1 MSGKTLKRAVLLQTE
16 ATGRKRAILRR
27 FSEEALRQANWML
40 TQRTNRSAK
49 QLQDMTYRK
58 VKESSGFQAQ
68 VMCDLSRSI
77 AKSKGSHLDGITV
90 KFNVPRNC
98 KTFRTRGFFF
108 VELGM
113 YPRRRLAVP
122 IKKNR
127 NLDRFSSLLGNGWT
141 CKTYGLTPNLEIV
154 SFLSKEETPFTSRRN
169 VLGIDI
175 NSKNFAYSVLSPEG
189 RVLEQ
194 GYLGQQMWSRKV
206 HFAERRA
213 LLQSINAL
221 KKLKSMRHR
230 QRDFIRTNVGQ
241 MVREVISTANRFEA
255 DISIER
261 LQRFTPKGRRFNKK
275 VMAIPFFIF
284 KRILEARCFD
294 NGITLNR
301 VDAYHTSKWCS
312 HCGAVGKGHDG
323 GNYALFRCREC
334 GQVVNADRK
343 ASLAVAVKCLLERG
357 SFPNQD
363 ALQISSR
370 RVPVN
375 GLVRGSDAPGP
386 MAVPMLVRGRGKPTT
401 LVVSS

>member
-1 MSGKTLKRAVLLQTE
+1 MERAVLLQTE
-16 ATGRKRAILRR
+16 ATGRKLGILRH

-40 TQRTNRSAK
+40 SQRTDRSSNRLHDK
-49 QLQDMTYRK
+49 TYRQ

-68 VMCDLSRSI
+68 VVCDLSRNV
-77 AKSKGSHLDGITV
+77 AKSKGDHLNGITV

-98 KTFRTRGFFF
+98 KAFRTRGFFF

-113 YPRRRLAVP
+113 YPRHRLAIPVR
-122 IKKNR
+122 KNR
-127 NLDRFSSLLGNGWT
+127 NLDRFSGLLGSGWM

-154 SFLSKEETPFTSRRN
+154 AFLSKEETTIIPRRN

-175 NSKNFAYSVLSPEG
+175 NNKNFAYSVLAPEG
-189 RVLEQ
+189 KVMEQ
-194 GYLGQQMWSRKV
+194 GYLGQQIWPKKV

-213 LLQSINAL
+213 LLQSLNAL
-221 KKLKSMRHR
+221 KKLKRMRHR
-230 QRDFIRTNVGQ
+230 QRDFVYTSIGQ
-241 MVREVISTANRFEA
+241 MVREIILIAKRFEA
-255 DISIER
+255 DIAIER
-261 LQRFTPKGRRFNKK
+261 LRRFSPKGRRFNER
-275 VMAIPFFIF
+275 ALTIPFFLF
-284 KRILEARCFD
+284 KRILQARCFD

-301 VDAYHTSKWCS
+301 VDAYHTSRWCS

-357 SFPNQD
+357 ASSDQNT
-363 ALQISSR
+363 LQISSR

-375 GLVRGSDAPGP
+375 GLVRSGSNAPEP
-386 MAVPMLVRGRGKPTT
+386 MAVPTLVRGRGKPTAS
-401 LVVSS
+401 VVGS